1 VRINIIG
8 FSSKGCAL
16 AKEIYDEFQEYACLY
31 YGRTKGNTHGAEYV
45 TSMDEWVADSFKH
58 CDAVIFIGAAGIAV
72 RCIAP
77 HIKDKTTDPAVIVI
91 DELGKNIIP
100 ILSGHI
106 GGANELSLEIKERIG
121 GNVIITTATDLNHV
135 FSVDTFAVDNDLHI
149 GNMSIAKQIS
159 ARLLDGLTVCI
170 SSDVKIYG
178 DLPNGLVYAD
188 HGDIGIH
195 ITPYNVP
202 PPFKKTLTLTPKQMF
217 IGIGCR
223 KGVEMS
229 VIEKRVFTD
238 LNESGISI
246 HSIKAGGSIDLKKDE
261 EGLLEF
267 FNKYDIP
274 ATFFT
279 ANELEAIKGD
289 FFDSEYVRE
298 VTGVGNVCERAALA
312 VSDGGE
318 LITRRTTGNGVTV
331 AVASKDPMI
340 NFGVIK

>member
-8 FSSKGCAL
+8 FSAKGCAL
-16 AKEIYDEFQEYACLY
+16 AKGITDELQEYVCSY
-31 YGRTKGNTHGAEYV
+31 FGKTTGNMHGADPV
-45 TSMDEWVADSFKH
+45 GSMDEWVADSFKN
-58 CDAVIFIGAAGIAV
+58 CDAIIFIGAVGIAV
-72 RCIAP
+72 RYIAP
-77 HIKDKTTDPAVIVI
+77 HIKDKTKDPAVIVI

-106 GGANELSLEIKERIG
+106 GGANELSNEIKERIG
-121 GNVIITTATDLNHV
+121 GNVVITTATDLNYV
-135 FSVDTFAVDNDLHI
+135 FSVDTFAVENDLHI

-170 SSDVKIYG
+170 SSDVKIYS
-178 DLPNGLVYAD
+178 DLPDGLVYAD
-188 HGDIGIH
+188 HGEIGIH

-223 KGVEMS
+223 KGVEMN
-229 VIEKRVFTD
+229 VIEKRVFED

-246 HSIKAGGSIDLKKDE
+246 HSLKAGGSIDLKKDE
-261 EGLLEF
+261 KGLLEF
-267 FNKYDIP
+267 FSKYDIP
-274 ATFFT
+274 AAFFT
-279 ANELEAIKGD
+279 SNELGAIKGD

-318 LITRRTTGNGVTV
+318 LITRRTTGGGVTV
-331 AVASKDPMI
+331 AVASKDPMVK
-340 NFGVIK
+340 FRAIK